1 MSVNDDV
8 LDATIGHSVDLTRL
22 ESNLGA
28 KVTKELKA
36 LEKSLTKALSN
47 SDIDVGNSVLQRKR
61 MAALLAQTKKT
72 ISDSYKAIA
81 EMQDNNLA
89 TLAKVSEGQAVDI
102 INTSMKASVVSMG
115 MSEQTL
121 GAIASNTLIEGAP
134 SREWWSG
141 QKVGLQKSFKNTIRQ
156 SMLAGETTSQIVAKV
171 RGTKALGYKDGIMQ
185 SARSKAQAL
194 VRTSVQTVANE
205 ARMRTYAQND
215 DIVKGVQWVATLDG
229 RTSSLCQQ
237 LDGKRWD
244 TNKQPIN
251 HSMSWQGP
259 TAHWNCR
266 STQIAILK
274 SWEEL
279 DSKKKFNEV
288 PESTRAS
295 MDGQV
300 AAGQNY
306 EQWLETKDIDF
317 QKEVL
322 GAKKWDLWRKGKLVP
337 KDLVDQSS
345 NPLSLKAI
353 EEKVNAIVPTHT
365 PPTSNEIN
373 DLAIPYKKLREEINI
388 EQDKLH
394 DVWHEQN
401 RLNKIPNLDNAIY
414 QANLDQERIIEA
426 KMAKL
431 RSKERKLRNEA
442 RSEAKKMIKLPK
454 KFRASSPY
462 IGKIPAE
469 AAAEVED
476 SLDFLTSVL
485 HKKVNPRVKTS
496 LIPKNKEQRAHYSFA
511 KETIYLAKN
520 ESVSTII
527 HEVIHDL
534 ENRYP
539 RVLEKTEAF
548 LKKRAGNQKPQ
559 KLSKLTGD
567 KRYRA
572 NEIAYEDKFQKLG
585 GSHYEGKIYKGAT
598 ELLSMGAE
606 RLYENPLLF
615 AQQDPEYFD
624 FVMEVFHGL

>member
-8 LDATIGHSVDLTRL
+8 LDSTIGHSVDLTRL
-22 ESNLGA
+22 ESNLGS
-28 KVTKELKA
+28 KVIKELKT

-47 SDIDVGNSVLQRKR
+47 SDIDVGNSVLKRKR

-121 GAIASNTLIEGAP
+121 GSIASNTLIEGAP

-279 DSKKKFNEV
+279 GSKKKFNEV

-300 AAGQNY
+300 AAGKNY

-365 PPTSNEIN
+365 PPTSKEIN

-414 QANLDQERIIEA
+414 QANIDQERIIEA

-431 RSKERKLRNEA
+431 RSKERKLEREAVSESRN
-442 RSEAKKMIKLPK
+442 MIKLPQEL
-454 KFRASSPY
+454 RASNPY

-469 AAAEVED
+469 AAVEVEE

-496 LIPKNKEQRAHYSFA
+496 LIPKNKQQRAHYSFD

-567 KRYRA
+567 KRYKA
-572 NEIAYEDKFQKLG
+572 NEIAYEDKFKKLG

-606 RLYENPLLF
+606 RLYHDPLRF
-615 AQQDPEYFD
+615 AREDPEFFD
-624 FVMEVFHGL
+624 FVMEIFHGL